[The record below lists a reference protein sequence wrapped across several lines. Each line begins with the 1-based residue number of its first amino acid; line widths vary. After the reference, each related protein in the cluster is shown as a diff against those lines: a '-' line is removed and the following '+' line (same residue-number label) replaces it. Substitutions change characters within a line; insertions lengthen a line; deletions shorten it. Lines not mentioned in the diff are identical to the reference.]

1 MLPQE
6 ASRKVVG
13 TQCWA
18 SKWEDPLFLENLE
31 IRLQDQVSDYAG
43 NLRTRPG
50 FLYPLRNE

>member
-6 ASRKVVG
+6 ASGKVVG

-31 IRLQDQVSDYAG
+31 ICLQDQVSDYAS
-43 NLRTRPG
+43 NLRKRPG
-50 FLYPLRNE
+50 ISLSSKK